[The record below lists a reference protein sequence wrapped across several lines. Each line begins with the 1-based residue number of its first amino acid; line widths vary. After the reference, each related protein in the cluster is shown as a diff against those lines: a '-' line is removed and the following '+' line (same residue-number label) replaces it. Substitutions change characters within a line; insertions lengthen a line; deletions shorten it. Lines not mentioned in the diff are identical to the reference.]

1 MIFSL
6 FTLEFPYI
14 LYVFFHIEFG
24 FTTITVRHMG
34 KNSLFGIELCLVNRT
49 QGPACETYLI
59 QTGSWGNTSGK
70 ELQHVCGTAS
80 QRKGCGRE
88 SEEAYAVL
96 EEGFICR
103 QEYLS
108 QDYPAEKLLRTQR
121 GARLLNVK
129 KNFTGG

>member
-1 MIFSL
+1 
-6 FTLEFPYI
+6 
-14 LYVFFHIEFG
+14 
-24 FTTITVRHMG
+24 
-34 KNSLFGIELCLVNRT
+34 
-49 QGPACETYLI
+49 
-59 QTGSWGNTSGK
+59 
-70 ELQHVCGTAS
+70 VCGTAS

-96 EEGFICR
+96 EEGFIRR
-103 QEYLS
+103 QEYFS